1 MNSSEQNIVIA
12 IDGPSASGKSTIA
25 RELARALPGF
35 IYVDTGAMYRAV
47 TWRVLREKINP
58 QDSHAVENFVK
69 QMPFHCEI
77 RGNTIAL
84 KFENPV
90 DPFVL
95 RKREVNENVS
105 TVSLIPA
112 VRQRLV
118 YEQQQLRAFAP
129 LVMEGRD
136 IGSVVFPDTPY
147 KFYLDA
153 KLEVRAERRK
163 DQGEND
169 SISQR
174 DAIDSSRKISPLK
187 IASDA
192 HVVDSSTMTISEV
205 VAYILQQLSQR
216 GLNVENVNQS

>member
-1 MNSSEQNIVIA
+1 MKTKNLVIA

-25 RELARALPGF
+25 WELTKAMPGF
-35 IYVDTGAMYRAV
+35 VYVDTGAMYRAV
-47 TWRVLREKINP
+47 TWRILQEKISP
-58 QDSHAVENFVK
+58 QETEKISVFVK
-69 QMPFHCEI
+69 KMPFQCEI
-77 RGNTIAL
+77 RSNSTLL
-84 KFENPV
+84 KFEDYVNASE
-90 DPFVL
+90 L
-95 RKREVNENVS
+95 RKRDVNANVS
-105 TVSLIPA
+105 AVSLIPA

-118 YEQQQLRAFAP
+118 HEQQKLIAFAP

-153 KLEVRAERRK
+153 KLEVRAQRRK
-163 DQGEND
+163 GQGEND

-174 DAIDSSRKISPLK
+174 DAIDSSRTISPLK

-205 VAYILQQLSQR
+205 VAYILKQLKKL
-216 GLNVENVNQS
+216 GLDLKKVEAS